1 MVEQGV
7 DLIFGCLRDFAVRAD
22 AVEQNLAAEVR
33 GQNDD
38 RVLEVHGSAL
48 RVRDSAVVEHL
59 QQHVKHVR
67 MRLFN
72 FVKQND
78 GIRTAAHGLGQ
89 LTALFIAHVSGR
101 RANETRHGEF
111 LHVLRH
117 IDPNEVLFVVKEACG
132 QRLGKLRFAN
142 ARGAEEQ
149 ERAQRPVRVLNAG
162 SASLDGLGDDAHGF
176 ILPDDSLVE
185 RVFEVQ
191 KLFALGL
198 HESRNG
204 NARPALDDLRDFFLC
219 DLVAE

>member
-1 MVEQGV
+1 M
-7 DLIFGCLRDFAVRAD
+7 C
-22 AVEQNLAAEVR
+22 
-33 GQNDD
+33 
-38 RVLEVHGSAL
+38 
-48 RVRDSAVVEHL
+48 
-59 QQHVKHVR
+59 
-67 MRLFN
+67 LFN

-78 GIRTAAHGLGQ
+78 GIRTATHGLGQ
-89 LTALFIAHVSGR
+89 LTAFLIAHVSGR

-132 QRLGKLRFAN
+132 QRFGQLRFAN

-149 ERAQRPVRVLNAG
+149 KRAQRTVRVLNTG
-162 SASLDGLGDDAHGF
+162 SASLDGLCHNAHGF

-191 KLFALGL
+191 KLFAFGL
-198 HESRNG
+198 HESRNRDS
-204 NARPALDDLRDFFLC
+204 RPALDDLCNFFLC

>member
-1 MVEQGV
+1 MEQGV

-33 GQNDD
+33 GQDDD

-48 RVRDSAVVEHL
+48 AVRDSAVVEHL

-67 MRLFN
+67 MCLFN

-89 LTALFIAHVSGR
+89 LTAFLIAHVSGR
-101 RANETRHGEF
+101 RANETRHGEL

-117 IDPNEVLFVVKEACG
+117 VDPNEVLLVVKQARG
-132 QRLGKLRFAN
+132 QRLGQLRFAN
-142 ARGAEEQ
+142 ARGAKEQ
-149 ERAQRPVRVLNAG
+149 ERAKRPVRILNTG
-162 SASLDGLGDDAHGF
+162 STSLDGLGDDAYRF
-176 ILPDDSLVE
+176 VLPDDSLVE

-191 KLFALGL
+191 KLFAFGL
-198 HESRNG
+198 HE
-204 NARPALDDLRDFFLC
+204 P
-219 DLVAE
+219 

>member
-1 MVEQGV
+1 MEQGV

-33 GQNDD
+33 GQDDD
-38 RVLEVHGSAL
+38 RVLKVHGPAL
-48 RVRDSAVVEHL
+48 RVRDPAVVEDL
-59 QQHVKHVR
+59 KQDVEYIR
-67 MRLFN
+67 MCLFN

-78 GIRTAAHGLGQ
+78 RIRTAAYRFGQ
-89 LTALFIAHVSGR
+89 LAALFIAHVSGR

-117 IDPNEVLFVVKEACG
+117 VDPNEILLVVKQARG

-142 ARGAEEQ
+142 ARGAKEQ
-149 ERAQRPVRVLNAG
+149 ERAKRPVRILNTG
-162 SASLDGLGDDAHGF
+162 SASLDGLCHNAHGF

-191 KLFALGL
+191 KLLTLGL
-198 HESRNG
+198 HE
-204 NARPALDDLRDFFLC
+204 P
-219 DLVAE
+219 